1 MINLL
6 MTIVAFLSG
15 ILGFC
20 LLIFLLVT
28 SKENIKKM
36 IIGIVLCA
44 IICIGLQFPI
54 NATSNYKEITTGAQ
68 SIADDDLWIDENDEI
83 FILEEKT
90 NWLKRT
96 FKRTYIDIDTYEE
109 VLLYTQ

>member
-20 LLIFLLVT
+20 FLIFLLVA

-36 IIGIVLCA
+36 IVGIVLCA
-44 IICIGLQFPI
+44 IVCIGLQFPI
-54 NATSNYKEITTGAQ
+54 NLTSNYKEITAGTQ
-68 SIADDDLWIDENDEI
+68 SIADDDLWIDKNDEI

-90 NWLKRT
+90 DWLKRT
-96 FKRTYIDIDTYEE
+96 FKRTYVDIDTYEE
-109 VLLYTQ
+109 VLLYIQ